1 MNILFSQNGLKL
13 SSWNLYLISK
23 IAVQPLSAHT
33 RLFYNYLF
41 GQLKMESSGKIIK
54 TSIYFKQMLLALLV
68 RFTFEI
74 QCKIKQKSNNKHKAH
89 HNITLLNF
97 FCFLTIMSVELNMLT
112 VECCML
118 RRKSSVIWGKA
129 QKSEAIL

>member
-1 MNILFSQNGLKL
+1 MCFLKTGLHNL
-13 SSWNLYLISK
+13 SSWNLYFKSK
-23 IAVQPLSAHT
+23 FAVQTLSIHT

-41 GQLKMESSGKIIK
+41 GQSRIESSNEIIK

-74 QCKIKQKSNNKHKAH
+74 QCKIKQKSNNNHKAH
-89 HNITLLNF
+89 HHITLINF
-97 FCFLTIMSVELNMLT
+97 FCFLTIMSVEFNILT

-118 RRKSSVIWGKA
+118 RRKSIAIWGKA